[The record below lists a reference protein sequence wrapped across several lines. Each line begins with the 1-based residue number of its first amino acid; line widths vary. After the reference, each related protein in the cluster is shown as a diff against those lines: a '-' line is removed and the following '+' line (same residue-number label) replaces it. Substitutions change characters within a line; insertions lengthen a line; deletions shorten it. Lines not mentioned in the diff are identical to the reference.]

1 MVFNRT
7 LLKPLAITKDKLKH
21 FFAKNFFEFCCNV
34 VKFNQDSSY
43 VKYGEIDLVALR
55 VVRGID
61 NWLVLPLKTFKS
73 AELFS
78 KVKQYDQNETKEI
91 EVECSSAISIYN
103 GDIFAVDFISF
114 LATTALDFISKNCII
129 VWCGTK

>member
-7 LLKPLAITKDKLKH
+7 LLKPLAITKEEEDKLKH
-21 FFAKNFFEFCCNV
+21 FFAKNFVEFCCNV

-43 VKYGEIDLVALR
+43 VKYGEIDLVALK

-61 NWLVLPLKTFKS
+61 NWLVLPLTIFKS

-78 KVKQYDQNETKEI
+78 KVK
-91 EVECSSAISIYN
+91 
-103 GDIFAVDFISF
+103 
-114 LATTALDFISKNCII
+114 
-129 VWCGTK
+129 